1 MISPAWVSFF
11 FSNNFELQSLG
22 YVLVHFSTGSLPWL
36 AVWGETNKQRYE
48 KILEKKNSVSEEE
61 LCKGLPVEFILY
73 LKYCKSLGFSDK
85 PDYQYLRHLF
95 SDLFKRLGYVDDKYD
110 WTVLKEKGACRK
122 DCAAI

>member
-1 MISPAWVSFF
+1 MTSLRTEISTLRVPI
-11 FSNNFELQSLG
+11 
-22 YVLVHFSTGSLPWL
+22 STITVGVPM
-36 AVWGETNKQRYE
+36 NKISVRRSHSTSSSQ
-48 KILEKKNSVSEEE
+48 KKNSVSEEE